1 MGRLIH
7 CRMNELTIRNSP
19 MPTDPGDVTRL
30 VADLSQGQPEE
41 TSKLIPVVYDELRRL
56 ARHYLRQ
63 ERPDHTL
70 QTTALVHEAYLRLV
84 EHGEITWQNQAQFI
98 GVAARVMRRVLVDYA
113 RARQSGKRGGLE
125 QKVSLEIG
133 PLIFTPE
140 QTEEL
145 LALDHALTK
154 LAELS
159 PRQCRIIEL
168 RFFGGLTVEET
179 AELIGIAP
187 KTVKRDWTVARAW
200 LHREIGKGAR
210 SAKDKTTPK

>member
-1 MGRLIH
+1 
-7 CRMNELTIRNSP
+7 

-30 VADLSQGQPEE
+30 VADLTKGQPEE

-113 RARQSGKRGGLE
+113 RARQSGKRWGQE

-133 PLIFTPE
+133 SLIFTPE

-200 LHREIGKGAR
+200 LHREIGKG
-210 SAKDKTTPK
+210 K